1 MGINRES
8 ELKELLDKQ
17 HNWPESFLFK
27 FIFKSNTDAEDK
39 LKDIFNN
46 EAEIKVKQSKKENYK
61 SISATILAKSSDEVL
76 SVYKK
81 ASEIEGVISL

>member
-17 HNWPESFLFK
+17 HNWPEAFLFK
-27 FIFKSNTDAEDK
+27 FIFKSSSDAEDK

-46 EAEIKVKQSKKENYK
+46 EAEIIVKQSKKENYK